1 MREDIVYIQKVCTF
15 QSFQDLLKRKYSAC
29 IGRLL
34 IFQYVV
40 IINRLIFGADSMCLT
55 CGIADSQEFG
65 KVSNNWPSQ
74 GLELLS
80 RMGKGADCPGFFYI
94 QFLAM
99 VNDILTMIEIEGY
112 LVFSCHYYFW
122 NIWLH
127 SNILTGL

>member
-1 MREDIVYIQKVCTF
+1 MYWKIINIPI
-15 QSFQDLLKRKYSAC
+15 L
-29 IGRLL
+29 
-34 IFQYVV
+34 VV

-80 RMGKGADCPGFFYI
+80 RMGKGADCPGFFHI

-112 LVFSCHYYFW
+112 LVFSCHYYF
-122 NIWLH
+122 
-127 SNILTGL
+127 